1 MNTISIIGLIF
12 SGVMLLISL
21 LNLVISNIRNLKKDT
36 EKDGQERA
44 FLREGIL
51 KANVKLE
58 QICSTTT
65 ATQSEVKDIN
75 RILQTHGERIIVLE
89 KDVEILKNKIK
100 EAK

>member
-1 MNTISIIGLIF
+1 VNTISIIGLIF